1 MTNSPTTLISSPS
14 STSTKSLARFS
25 FLATATVIAGFFMLG
40 AMQSAPTDL
49 ASLKGAIRIDGSST
63 VYPITEAVTEEF
75 SKAAPK
81 VNVTVG
87 ISGTGGGF
95 KRFCVGET
103 AIADASRPI
112 TPSEV
117 ALAATNKIE
126 FIELPIAYDALS
138 IVVHPKN
145 DWLKQITIAQ
155 LKQIYTAGGPK
166 TWKEI
171 DPSWPDRA
179 MTIYSP
185 GTDSGTFD
193 YFKEAVIGKEGK
205 VRADMSVSED
215 DNVLVLGV
223 SGDVDAIGFFGLAY
237 FEENKDKLRAVPVV
251 DAKGSP
257 IAPQASTVNDG
268 TYPLSRPL
276 FIYIN
281 SKSAAKPEVAAFVD
295 FYLNQADK
303 LVSEVGYVMLPTEIL
318 VKANANWKARRL
330 GTQFVKDDK
339 KVDGSF
345 ATIYR

>member
-1 MTNSPTTLISSPS
+1 MKQNITPTVAGIFSLRTLVKCSAC
-14 STSTKSLARFS
+14 TVLAF
-25 FLATATVIAGFFMLG
+25 T
-40 AMQSAPTDL
+40 
-49 ASLKGAIRIDGSST
+49 ASLLVAANQDTPANLSAMKGSIRIDGSST
-63 VYPITEAVTEEF
+63 VYPITEAVAEEF
-75 SKAAPK
+75 AKVAPK

-95 KRFCVGET
+95 KRFCAGET
-103 AIADASRPI
+103 AISDASRPI

-126 FIELPIAYDALS
+126 FIEIPIAYDALS

-145 DWLKQITIAQ
+145 DWVKSITIE
-155 LKQIYTAGGPK
+155 QIKKIYSTGGPK

-171 DPSWPDRA
+171 VPSWPDRA
-179 MTIYSP
+179 IKIYSP

-205 VRADMSVSED
+205 VRSDISVSED

-223 SGDVDAIGFFGLAY
+223 SGDQDAIGFFGLAY
-237 FEENKDKLRAVPVV
+237 FEENKDKLRAVPVI
-251 DAKGSP
+251 DTAGSP
-257 IAPQASTVNDG
+257 VAPETSTVNDG

-276 FIYIN
+276 FIYVN
-281 SKSAAKPEVAAFVD
+281 SKNASKPEVAAFVD
-295 FYLNQADK
+295 FYLGNADE
-303 LVSEVGYVMLPTEIL
+303 LVNEVGYVMLPTDIL
-318 VKANANWKARRL
+318 AKVNANWKARRL

-345 ATIYR
+345 SSIYK